1 MRIRLN
7 LPRNEQQ
14 GCAGA
19 AGLKRDP
26 PLSLSRFHYYL
37 SQDSSTC
44 IPHARRFHYSIQS
57 MPGIHDVIGST
68 FQGLIV

>member
-26 PLSLSRFHYYL
+26 PLSLSRFHYYYRRIH
-37 SQDSSTC
+37 Q
-44 IPHARRFHYSIQS
+44 HAFRMPEGSITLFNLCLEF
-57 MPGIHDVIGST
+57 MM
-68 FQGLIV
+68 

>member
-7 LPRNEQQ
+7 LPRSEQQ

-26 PLSLSRFHYYL
+26 PALPEPFSLLFIAGFINMHSACPKVPL
-37 SQDSSTC
+37 L
-44 IPHARRFHYSIQS
+44 YSIYAWNS
-57 MPGIHDVIGST
+57 
-68 FQGLIV
+68 